1 MHTGDVDECCTPSA
15 GDSERYDPV
24 FNEEFAERIARRYTR
39 KGLTAVERMIVDLL
53 VDEVGI
59 EGATILEVGGG
70 VGEIQLEL
78 LRHGAS
84 RTMNL
89 ELSHA
94 YEPAAARLAAAA
106 GVTARVTRTVGV
118 DLAIQSDAIQPADVV
133 VMHRVVCC
141 YPDVERLLGAA
152 ADHAI
157 RAIVFTYPPR
167 NAVTRATN
175 ATLNFIMRL
184 RRRSYRGFVHSP
196 GQMIEI
202 LRRHGMNPRYRHRH
216 RSWHLIDGIRP

>member
-1 MHTGDVDECCTPSA
+1 MFT
-15 GDSERYDPV
+15 
-24 FNEEFAERIARRYTR
+24 EEFAERIERRYART
-39 KGLTAVERMIVDLL
+39 GLTAAERMIVDFL
-53 VDEVGI
+53 VHEIGI

-94 YEPAAARLAAAA
+94 YEPAAARLADAA
-106 GVTARVTRTVGV
+106 GVSARMTRTVGV

-133 VMHRVVCC
+133 VLHRVVCC
-141 YPDVERLLGAA
+141 YPDVDRLLGAA

-157 RAIVFTYPPR
+157 RAIVFTHPPR
-167 NAVTRATN
+167 NAVTCATN

-184 RRRSYRGFVHSP
+184 RRRSYRGFIHSP
-196 GQMIEI
+196 EQMIEI
-202 LRRHGMNPRYRHRH
+202 LRQHGMNARYRHR
-216 RSWHLIDGIRP
+216 RRFWQLIDGIRP